1 MGRGMTITYDQIVN
15 ELVWYLLPFFRVG
28 AFIMTAPILST
39 GSVPAHIRMVIIVAI
54 CMAIFP
60 SLTPVSGLDPVS
72 LEMVLLVFEQILIGV
87 SLGFVLQIIFG
98 AVVNGGQLVGMQMG
112 LGFAQMMDPQTGVN
126 VPVVSQFFNIM
137 AILLFLSING
147 HLVLIQVLGESF
159 TLLPIGGDG
168 MSMSAI
174 EGMVYFSAWLFSGA
188 LIIVLPVVVSLL
200 LINVV
205 MGVITRATPQMNIF
219 AIGFAITITCG
230 FILVMVTLSTTLPQI
245 VVLFNEG
252 FLFMREM
259 LNG

>member
-1 MGRGMTITYDQIVN
+1 MTITYDQIVN
-15 ELVWYLLPFFRVG
+15 ELVWYLLPFFRIG
-28 AFIMTAPILST
+28 AFVMAAPIFSS
-39 GSVPAHIRMVIIVAI
+39 GSIPAHIKMVIVVAI
-54 CMAIFP
+54 SIAVFP
-60 SLTPVSGLDPVS
+60 SLTPVAGLDPVS
-72 LEMVLLVFEQILIGV
+72 LEMMFLVIEQILIGV

-98 AVVNGGQLVGMQMG
+98 AVVSGGQLVGMQMG

-147 HLVLIQVLGESF
+147 HLILIQVLSESF
-159 TLLPIGGDG
+159 TLLPIGGGG

-174 EGMVYFSAWLFSGA
+174 EGMVYFSTWLFAGA
-188 LIIVLPVVVSLL
+188 LMIVLPVVVSLL

-230 FILVMVTLSTTLPQI
+230 FILIMVTLSSMLPQI
-245 VVLFNEG
+245 TLLFNEG